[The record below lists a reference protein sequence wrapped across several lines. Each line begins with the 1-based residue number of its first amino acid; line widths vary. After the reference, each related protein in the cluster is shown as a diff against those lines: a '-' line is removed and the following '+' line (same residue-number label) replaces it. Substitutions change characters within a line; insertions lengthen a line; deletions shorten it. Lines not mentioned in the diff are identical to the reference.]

1 MQEEFLTYSV
11 PKLIGQVADTS
22 LAQIDSYVSE
32 LDLLNDE
39 NIEFGA
45 PVMRG
50 TDSSKQVKNLDNKDK
65 FLGIAVRND
74 ARYEGHYPAN
84 TMVSVMTFG
93 RVVVTTTTA
102 VVAGDVAYV
111 HATGKI
117 NKTATDG
124 TAIGVFASNTSANEL
139 AILEIK

>member
-22 LAQIDSYVSE
+22 LAQIDSYVAE
-32 LDLLNDE
+32 EDT
-39 NIEFGA
+39 IEFGA

-102 VVAGDVAYV
+102 VVAGDIAYA

-124 TAIGVFASNTSANEL
+124 TAIGVFASNASANGL
-139 AILEIK
+139 VILEIK